1 MALFLCAPVFADE
14 KFKDTLKK
22 AEQGDAA
29 AQYNLGVSYNNGD
42 GVPLDKTEAVKW
54 YRMAAEQGYAKAQY
68 HLGMMYASGY
78 GVPKDDVEAVKWF
91 RKAAEQGDAKAQTL
105 LGWMYDFGIGVP
117 EDDAKAYMFWNL
129 AAAKGHEKGEEN
141 REIIKKRMTRE
152 QIAEGQKLTR
162 EWLERKAKEKGE

>member
-1 MALFLCAPVFADE
+1 MKNVRVFLAAIMALFLCAPVFADE

-22 AEQGDAA
+22 AEQGDAE
-29 AQYNLGVSYNNGD
+29 AQFSLGGMYSGGR
-42 GVPLDKTEAVKW
+42 GVPE
-54 YRMAAEQGYAKAQY
+54 
-68 HLGMMYASGY
+68 
-78 GVPKDDVEAVKWF
+78 DDVEAVKWY
-91 RKAAEQGDAKAQTL
+91 RKAAEQGEVLAQFQ
-105 LGWMYDFGIGVP
+105 LGFMYYSGEGVP